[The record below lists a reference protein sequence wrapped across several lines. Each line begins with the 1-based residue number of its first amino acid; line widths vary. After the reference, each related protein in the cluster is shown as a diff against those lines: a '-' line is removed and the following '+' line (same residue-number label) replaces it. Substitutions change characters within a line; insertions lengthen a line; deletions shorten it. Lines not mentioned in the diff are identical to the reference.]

1 MSVGTP
7 TAITATNIQFTIG
20 ETKVYS
26 DVISAV
32 VDEIRLVHVGIG
44 NIGNVAL
51 AKLWEDPRTSSVG

>member
-7 TAITATNIQFTIG
+7 TAIIATNIQFTIG